1 MYNLNKTTSYSTHQ
15 KSRRILLWWTL
26 YMFLNYSVKLR
37 LLDIEA
43 RHKNHSKKNKIAQI
57 RTAIKGIHISLYT
70 WKLTDRDA
78 WQSLSK
84 KIKWS
89 LLFDLIMPGQSQWDV
104 AAKWCLPV
112 CRFHKILKYNSCAF
126 ELGFCGSF
134 RSCATLL
141 KGYQHLLK

>member
-1 MYNLNKTTSYSTHQ
+1 MQNTWIPNRVQFRKVRKHVTKLAANYGIYLPKITRCIISTKQ
-15 KSRRILLWWTL
+15 LVTALTKKSRRILLWWTL
-26 YMFLNYSVKLR
+26 YMFPNYSVKLR
-37 LLDIEA
+37 LLHIEA
-43 RHKNHSKKNKIAQI
+43 RHENHSKKNKIAQI

-104 AAKWCLPV
+104 AA
-112 CRFHKILKYNSCAF
+112 
-126 ELGFCGSF
+126 
-134 RSCATLL
+134 
-141 KGYQHLLK
+141 